1 MEKVL
6 YLLFWAALFF
16 VMMRFGCGAH
26 IMGHGGHGRR
36 GSHEGS
42 CDRLREP
49 ATAIDPVCGMTVAT
63 SGAKSSIHRGKA
75 YYFCSADC
83 RDKFE
88 AAPQQFAG
96 EEAAPSA
103 GGEHHHAA

>member
-1 MEKVL
+1 MTTIL
-6 YLLFWAALFF
+6 YLLFWAGLFF

-26 IMGHGGHGRR
+26 VMGHGGHGHG

-42 CDRLREP
+42 EDRLQEP
-49 ATAIDPVCGMTVAT
+49 ATTIDPVCGMTVAT
-63 SGAKSSIHRGKA
+63 PGAKSSVYRGKA
-75 YYFCSADC
+75 YYFCSTDC

-88 AAPQQFAG
+88 GTPQQFAG
-96 EEAAPSA
+96 EESGRAA

>member
-1 MEKVL
+1 MSTVL
-6 YLLFWAALFF
+6 YLLFWAGLFF

-26 IMGHGGHGRR
+26 IMGHGGHGHH

-42 CDRLREP
+42 GDSLREP

-63 SGAKSSIHRGKA
+63 PGAKSSIHQGKA
-75 YYFCSADC
+75 YYFCSTTC

-88 AAPQQFAG
+88 AEPQQFLG
-96 EEAAPSA
+96 KGPSRA
-103 GGEHHHAA
+103 VEGGHHHDA